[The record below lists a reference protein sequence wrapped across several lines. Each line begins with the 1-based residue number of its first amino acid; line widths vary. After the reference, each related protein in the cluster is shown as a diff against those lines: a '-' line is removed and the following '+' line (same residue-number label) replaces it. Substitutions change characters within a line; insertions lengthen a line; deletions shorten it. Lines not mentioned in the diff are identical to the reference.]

1 MTMMVGGNPG
11 VQYTGTELL
20 QGKCPKVGTKL
31 VTSDA
36 DGNKEYVLCLVA
48 ASQNLIDGHLVT
60 VASGFTVT
68 IAAAGPQA
76 SNLVNKLGVARTSVT
91 ASASAYIWV
100 QVYGLGS
107 VRSTA
112 STLPAV
118 RLCMS
123 AAAGTVDDAIASVSG
138 TITGLVLTATT
149 AASGLTACFIDYPRF
164 DPPSHILS

>member
-1 MTMMVGGNPG
+1 MTMQIGGAPG

-20 QGKCPKVGTKL
+20 QGKCPSVGTMYTK
-31 VTSDA
+31 
-36 DGNKEYVLCLVA
+36 DGKAYVMCLVA

-60 VASGFTVT
+60 IDSGFVVT
-68 IAAAGPQA
+68 IVAAGPQA
-76 SNLVNKLGVARTSVT
+76 SNLVTKLGVARTSVT

-100 QVYGLGS
+100 QVYGAGS
-107 VRSTA
+107 VRATA

-123 AAAGTVDDAIASVSG
+123 GAAGLVDDAIASVSG
-138 TITGLVLTATT
+138 TIAGLVLTATT

>member
-1 MTMMVGGNPG
+1 MTMQIGGSPG
-11 VQYTGTELL
+11 VQYAGTDLT
-20 QGKCPKVGTKL
+20 QGKAPRVGT
-31 VTSDA
+31 VYRTH
-36 DGNKEYVLCLVA
+36 DGKEYVFCLVA

-60 VASGFTVT
+60 IADGFTVT
-68 IAAAGPQA
+68 IVAAGPQA

-100 QVYGLGS
+100 QVYGAGS
-107 VRSTA
+107 VRATA

-138 TITGLVLTATT
+138 CITGLVLTATT
-149 AASGLTACFIDYPRF
+149 AASGLTACLIDYPRF
-164 DPPSHILS
+164 DPPSHVLT